1 MIKKQ
6 NFRKTCKTIFT
17 AWIIDG
23 SKTYFGSI
31 IEKSHFPIVPMAAAE
46 SQVM

>member
-6 NFRKTCKTIFT
+6 YFRQTCETIFM

-23 SKTYFGSI
+23 SKTYVGYT